1 MKRKA
6 TLLRMPEDLFDAIT
20 RQAEKQGRNEMLCGI
35 LYEHFKDK
43 IVSTLCKVTPDIP
56 GMAGSYAKIE
66 AEKQINKNPE
76 QEEATLEAQNPQS

>member
-6 TLLRMPEDLFDAIT
+6 TLLRMPEDLFNAIT

-43 IVSTLCKVTPDIP
+43 IVPILCKATPNIP
-56 GMAGSYAKIE
+56 GMIEHEEQKIGIE
-66 AEKQINKNPE
+66 NSKQKNDTPCNGG
-76 QEEATLEAQNPQS
+76 LSDV

>member
-6 TLLRMPEDLFDAIT
+6 TLLRLPEDLFNAIT
-20 RQAEKQGRNEMLCGI
+20 RQAEKQGRNEMLCEI

-43 IVSTLCKVTPDIP
+43 IVPMLCKVTPDIP
-56 GMAGSYAKIE
+56 GMAGSHAKIE

-76 QEEATLEAQNPQS
+76 QKETTLEAQNPQS